1 MLRRSPK
8 VGVHWLLSDA
18 MGTEQ
23 TLGSLP
29 EVIRL
34 RYAGRCSCGAT
45 VARGERAGY
54 VRAERRVVCLAC
66 TAACVAG
73 LGETVRSAERAH
85 TAAVAGTPGGG
96 ARREHERRVDRRRAR
111 LQDRGTVVRAIASL
125 IGEPQ
130 STRAWE
136 RGAVGEERVGAVLE
150 EARSRGVL
158 ALHDRRIPR
167 SRSNIDHIAIG
178 PAGVYVIDAKRYEN
192 ADIRVRRIG
201 GLFSPRRDELLV
213 RGRVK
218 NNLVEGVRR
227 QVDVVETV
235 LDEAGIDEVPVRGV
249 LCFVDAFFPMF
260 QRRLRVDELIVT
272 CRPALGGVVSAS
284 GHLDA
289 AARNDLYCFL
299 GERLPSMT

>member
-1 MLRRSPK
+1 M
-8 VGVHWLLSDA
+8 
-18 MGTEQ
+18 
-23 TLGSLP
+23 
-29 EVIRL
+29 
-34 RYAGRCSCGAT
+34 
-45 VARGERAGY
+45 
-54 VRAERRVVCLAC
+54 
-66 TAACVAG
+66 
-73 LGETVRSAERAH
+73 
-85 TAAVAGTPGGG
+85 
-96 ARREHERRVDRRRAR
+96 
-111 LQDRGTVVRAIASL
+111 VRAIASL

-249 LCFVDAFFPMF
+249 LCFVDAFFPVF

-272 CRPALGGVVSAS
+272 CRPALGSVVSAP

-289 AARNDLYCFL
+289 AARHDLYCL
-299 GERLPSMT
+299 VRERLPSMT

>member
-1 MLRRSPK
+1 M
-8 VGVHWLLSDA
+8 HWLLSDA

-111 LQDRGTVVRAIASL
+111 LKDRGALIRTIAAL
-125 IGEPQ
+125 VGEPQ

-136 RGAVGEERVGAVLE
+136 RGAIGEERVGAVLE
-150 EARSRGVL
+150 KVHSRGVL

-192 ADIRVRRIG
+192 AEIRVRRVG

-218 NNLVEGVRR
+218 SNLVDGVRR
-227 QVDVVETV
+227 QVEVVQTV
-235 LDEAGIDEVPVRGV
+235 LDEAGIEDVPVRGV
-249 LCFVDAFFPMF
+249 LCFVDAFFPLF
-260 QRRLRVDELIVT
+260 QRRLRVGELIVT
-272 CRPALGGVVSAS
+272 CRPALGNVVGAS

-289 AARNDLYCFL
+289 AARHDLYCL
-299 GERLPSMT
+299 VGQRLPSMT